1 MRSEDTVICRPVF
14 SCPGWRRSISPEMM
28 VQTLKERFIRLD
40 SASQASKS
48 SPSMSS
54 SKSRE
59 RLRRPSRTEVAE
71 SPDGERV
78 FVGDKA
84 ERRRSRPFEPPRQEH
99 AEALM
104 REPALERLADE
115 IVAAPA
121 RKRLDQDLF
130 GSGNEREFGL
140 EAEPIGHLVGKALP
154 IS

>member
-59 RLRRPSRTEVAE
+59 RLRP
-71 SPDGERV
+71 
-78 FVGDKA
+78 
-84 ERRRSRPFEPPRQEH
+84 
-99 AEALM
+99 
-104 REPALERLADE
+104 
-115 IVAAPA
+115 PA